1 MDSDSSRIEESL
13 LPEST
18 TDAAALRKPRAEAL
32 ETMRT
37 EVTILFSDIK
47 GSTSYFERR
56 GDAEGLAMVQ
66 HHNDLLFPVI
76 QGSGGRVVKTIGD
89 AIMAC
94 FKDPVGAIRAAI
106 RMQQVMEEDRAAAE
120 SFDDHIHIRVALHM
134 GPGLEKD
141 NDVYGDV
148 VNASAKVQ
156 QQTEPDQIIITDVLV
171 EAAHEAGAQCV
182 KLGRAEMKGKDEA
195 IELYAVAWSDEAEE
209 QLLEEAQR
217 QFEVR
222 LREARRQKDEIET
235 ELEASRDQWR
245 AERRRLTAE
254 VEELEAEVERAKESA
269 AKGASADL
277 QAQIRYQLE
286 EASRARVQVEREFA
300 ASQARWEAERA
311 RFQSQIDSLQG
322 AALQAMEQTHNP
334 ARLAL
339 AVREQL
345 ELRLKEAR
353 KDWELQWESERR
365 RLQSEIE
372 YLKKVG
378 NSDDQ
383 KEAARRAVLQKLGKV
398 PSTRAVKSAD
408 EWQRDFD
415 AERAKFDKER
425 DELRLRVQQLERQV
439 RHNRDEIR
447 QEIYSEMR
455 AQYEPKLE
463 AYEHERKRLRDDL
476 ESATVQ
482 LAQER
487 QRLTI
492 RVEQL
497 EQSIPDAQEAVR
509 KQLAAELQ
517 ADFDAR
523 VEEAN
528 RMRLRSERRAQD
540 AAEEAE
546 ASMRRANKEIAR
558 LQEELKEAREV
569 AFRAQRGIKSSTP
582 SL

>member
-1 MDSDSSRIEESL
+1 
-13 LPEST
+13 
-18 TDAAALRKPRAEAL
+18 
-32 ETMRT
+32 MRT

-56 GDAEGLAMVQ
+56 GDAEGLAMLQ

-76 QGSGGRVVKTIGD
+76 QENGGRVVKTIGD

-94 FKDPVGAIRAAI
+94 FKDPVGAIQAAI
-106 RMQQVMEEDRAAAE
+106 RMQKVMEGDRAATE
-120 SFDDHIHIRVALHM
+120 LPDDHIHIRVALHM

-156 QQTEPDQIIITDVLV
+156 QQTDPDQIVITDVLV

-195 IELYAVAWSDEAEE
+195 IELYAVAWSIDSEE
-209 QLLEEAQR
+209 ELLEEVQR
-217 QFEVR
+217 QFDAKVR
-222 LREARRQKDEIET
+222 DLRRQKDEIEN
-235 ELEASRDQWR
+235 ELESSRDQWR

-254 VEELEAEVERAKESA
+254 LEQLEAEVEQAKESA

-277 QAQIRYQLE
+277 QAQLRYQLE
-286 EASRARVQVEREFA
+286 EATRTRQQMEKEFNA
-300 ASQARWEAERA
+300 AQARWEVERT

-322 AALQAMEQTHNP
+322 AALHAMEQTHNP

-339 AVREQL
+339 AVREQV
-345 ELRLKEAR
+345 EVRLRDAK
-353 KDWELQWESERR
+353 KDWEVQWDSERR

-378 NSDDQ
+378 NTDDQ
-383 KEAARRAVLQKLGKV
+383 KDAARRAVLQKLGKI
-398 PSTRAVKSAD
+398 PPARATKSAD

-415 AERAKFDKER
+415 AERSKFDSER
-425 DELRLRVQQLERQV
+425 DELRLKVQHLERQV

-447 QEIYSEMR
+447 QEVYSEMR

-463 AYEHERKRLRDDL
+463 TYEHERKRLRDDL
-476 ESATVQ
+476 ESATTQ

-487 QRLTI
+487 QRLTMRI
-492 RVEQL
+492 EQL

-509 KQLAAELQ
+509 KQMAAELQ
-517 ADFDAR
+517 ADFETR

-528 RMRLRSERRAQD
+528 RMRLRAERRAQD
-540 AAEEAE
+540 TAEESE
-546 ASMRRANKEIAR
+546 AALRRANKEIAR

-569 AFRAQRGIKSSTP
+569 AFRAQRGIKSPTQA
-582 SL
+582 L

>member
-1 MDSDSSRIEESL
+1 MDADSSIEQT
-13 LPEST
+13 LPERSS
-18 TDAAALRKPRAEAL
+18 DDPVRKTRAEAL
-32 ETMRT
+32 GSMRT

-56 GDAEGLAMVQ
+56 GDAEGLAMLQ

-76 QGSGGRVVKTIGD
+76 KEFGGRVVKTIGD

-94 FKDPVGAIRAAI
+94 FKDPVGAIQAAI
-106 RMQQVMEEDRAAAE
+106 RMQQVMEDDRDATE
-120 SFDDHIHIRVALHM
+120 SVDDHIHIRVALHM

-156 QQTEPDQIIITDVLV
+156 QQTEPDQIVITDVLV
-171 EAAHEAGAQCV
+171 EAAHQAGAQCV

-209 QLLEEAQR
+209 QLLEEVQK
-217 QFEVR
+217 QFEAK
-222 LREARRQKDEIET
+222 LRDLRRQKDEIET
-235 ELEASRDQWR
+235 ELESSRDQWR
-245 AERRRLTAE
+245 AERRRLTGE
-254 VEELEAEVERAKESA
+254 IEELEAEVERSKEGA

-286 EASRARVQVEREFA
+286 ESNRTKQQMEKEVA
-300 ASQARWEAERA
+300 AAQARWEAERA

-339 AVREQL
+339 AVREQV
-345 ELRLKEAR
+345 EVRLKDAK
-353 KDWELQWESERR
+353 KDWELQWDGERR

-378 NSDDQ
+378 NTDDQ
-383 KEAARRAVLQKLGKV
+383 REAARRAVLQKLGKA
-398 PSTRAVKSAD
+398 PTARAVKSAE

-415 AERAKFDKER
+415 AERSKFDTER
-425 DELRLRVQQLERQV
+425 DDLRNKVQQLERQV

-447 QEIYSEMR
+447 QEVYSEMR

-476 ESATVQ
+476 ESVSVQ

-487 QRLTI
+487 QRLSTRI
-492 RVEQL
+492 EQL
-497 EQSIPDAQEAVR
+497 ENSIPDAQEAVR
-509 KQLAAELQ
+509 KQMGAELQ
-517 ADFDAR
+517 ADFESR
-523 VEEAN
+523 IEEAN
-528 RMRLRSERRAQD
+528 RMRLRTERRAQD

-546 ASMRRANKEIAR
+546 AALRRASREIAR
-558 LQEELKEAREV
+558 LQEELKEAKEV
-569 AFRAQRGIKSSTP
+569 AFRAQRGIKSPTTTP
-582 SL
+582 

>member
-1 MDSDSSRIEESL
+1 MDADSSIDQS
-13 LPEST
+13 LPERPS
-18 TDAAALRKPRAEAL
+18 DDPALRKTRADAL
-32 ETMRT
+32 GTMRT

-56 GDAEGLAMVQ
+56 GDAEGLAMLQ

-76 QGSGGRVVKTIGD
+76 QNSGGRVVKTIGD

-94 FKDPVGAIRAAI
+94 FKDPVGAIKAAI
-106 RMQQVMEEDRAAAE
+106 QMQQVMEDDRAVTE

-195 IELYAVAWSDEAEE
+195 IELYAVAWSDAAEE
-209 QLLEEAQR
+209 QLLEEVQR

-222 LREARRQKDEIET
+222 HRELRRQKDEIET

-245 AERRRLTAE
+245 AERRRLTGE
-254 VEELEAEVERAKESA
+254 IEELEAEVERTKEAA

-286 EASRARVQVEREFA
+286 ESNRTKHQMEKEA
-300 ASQARWEAERA
+300 AAAQARWESERA

-339 AVREQL
+339 AVREQV
-345 ELRLKEAR
+345 EIRLKEAR

-365 RLQSEIE
+365 RLQNEID

-378 NSDDQ
+378 NADGQ

-398 PSTRAVKSAD
+398 PPARAVKSAE

-415 AERAKFDKER
+415 AERVKFDTER
-425 DELRLRVQQLERQV
+425 DELRNKLQQVERQV

-487 QRLTI
+487 QRLTTRI
-492 RVEQL
+492 EQL
-497 EQSIPDAQEAVR
+497 EQSILDAQEAVR
-509 KQLAAELQ
+509 KQMAAELQ
-517 ADFDAR
+517 ADFDVR

-528 RMRLRSERRAQD
+528 RMRIRSERRAQD
-540 AAEEAE
+540 SAEEAE
-546 ASMRRANKEIAR
+546 ASMRRANREIAR
-558 LQEELKEAREV
+558 LQEELKEAREI
-569 AFRAQRGIKSSTP
+569 AFRAQRGIRSSTP
-582 SL
+582 TT

>member
-1 MDSDSSRIEESL
+1 
-13 LPEST
+13 
-18 TDAAALRKPRAEAL
+18 
-32 ETMRT
+32 MRT

-66 HHNDLLFPVI
+66 HHNDLLFPI
-76 QGSGGRVVKTIGD
+76 IESSGGRVVKTIGD

-94 FKDPVGAIRAAI
+94 FKDPVGAIKAAI
-106 RMQQVMEEDRAAAE
+106 RMQQVMEEDRAATE

-156 QQTEPDQIIITDVLV
+156 QQTEPDQIVITDVLV

-217 QFEVR
+217 QFDGR
-222 LREARRQKDEIET
+222 MRELRRQKDEIET

-245 AERRRLTAE
+245 AERRRLTGE
-254 VEELEAEVERAKESA
+254 IEELEAEVERVKESA

-277 QAQIRYQLE
+277 QAQLRYQLE
-286 EASRARVQVEREFA
+286 EANRTRQQWEKEFA
-300 ASQARWEAERA
+300 ASQARWEAERV
-311 RFQSQIDSLQG
+311 RFQTQIDSLQG

-339 AVREQL
+339 AVREQV

-383 KEAARRAVLQKLGKV
+383 REAARRAVLQKLGKV
-398 PSTRAVKSAD
+398 PSTRAVKSAE

-415 AERAKFDKER
+415 SERAKFDTER

-482 LAQER
+482 LTQER
-487 QRLTI
+487 QRLTTRI
-492 RVEQL
+492 EQL

-509 KQLAAELQ
+509 KQLAAEMQ
-517 ADFDAR
+517 SDFDVR

-569 AFRAQRGIKSSTP
+569 AFRAQRGIKPSTQT
-582 SL
+582 L